1 MGIFHSRHLASLP
14 AQSLRLSPQSQE
26 VGRRSFSSE
35 HAGAVGSVSLQF
47 RPEVR
52 QTGQE
57 ALQRI
62 GLRGQGIRVATNR
75 AEGVQF
81 VVEVGKSGEDIAYVR
96 LDLADTLKSGLQ

>member
-1 MGIFHSRHLASLP
+1 MGVIHSPYLASLP
-14 AQSLRLSPQSQE
+14 AQSLRLSPKSQE

-57 ALQRI
+57 ALQRV
-62 GLRGQGIRVATNR
+62 GLRGQGIRVASNW

-81 VVEVGKSGEDIAYVR
+81 IVEVGKSGEDITYVR
-96 LDLADTLKSGLQ
+96 LDLADTLKPGLQ